1 MLPLLIG
8 DLILEGDRYFS
19 LILILLEIMD
29 IVFLPNVTMEQTIIL
44 EDLIHRM
51 YSRFYSLFPTTRPI
65 NKFHHMAHYPAAIPT
80 YGPLIGY
87 LCMRYEAYQNL
98 CKRLV
103 HVNCN
108 FINVPKSVAYHLQ
121 TIACFNRKNNS
132 LFHNELPTLGPKSA
146 KSLDSNQTEYRW
158 VKSIGWHIRIESVI
172 LLKHSFENPSGYPEF
187 GKISKIFFMDAKFYF
202 AVLVLET
209 ITFNQHLYSFELQPY
224 NPIQSILIAFDTLKP
239 IAPTW
244 LLKSFNDADNITY
257 ANVRHFV

>member
-1 MLPLLIG
+1 
-8 DLILEGDRYFS
+8 
-19 LILILLEIMD
+19 
-29 IVFLPNVTMEQTIIL
+29 
-44 EDLIHRM
+44 
-51 YSRFYSLFPTTRPI
+51 
-65 NKFHHMAHYPAAIPT
+65 
-80 YGPLIGY
+80 
-87 LCMRYEAYQNL
+87 MRYEAYHNL

-158 VKSIGWHIRIESVI
+158 VKSIGWHIRLESVI